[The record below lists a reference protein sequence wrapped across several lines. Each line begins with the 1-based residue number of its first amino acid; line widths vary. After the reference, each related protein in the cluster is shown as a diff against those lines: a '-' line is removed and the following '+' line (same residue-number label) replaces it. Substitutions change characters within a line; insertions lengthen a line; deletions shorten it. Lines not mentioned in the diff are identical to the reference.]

1 MAETNNLQEVDVPIE
16 QMARLIKSLNR
27 QQKIKLLQLVPELQ
41 TIQLEEVE
49 LPDEQIALTHYF
61 RAKMGEATQTH
72 FMQDDDIFLAGLTV
86 AEFFALP
93 EAKQVAIWEDAHLA
107 AEQAL
112 KKLEYPV
119 KSDALSA

>member
-1 MAETNNLQEVDVPIE
+1 MTNANNLQEVDVPIE

-27 QQKIKLLQLVPELQ
+27 QQKIKLLQHVPELQ
-41 TIQLEEVE
+41 TLQLEEVE
-49 LPDEQIALTHYF
+49 LPDEQIELVRYF
-61 RAKMGEATQTH
+61 QEKVEEATPPH
-72 FMQDDDIFLAGLTV
+72 FMQQDDIFLAGLTV

-93 EAKQVAIWEDAHLA
+93 EAKQAAIWEETHLA

-119 KSDALSA
+119 SSDALPA